1 MKILKYS
8 KKGSN
13 KYLVHLEN
21 NTTILLYED
30 VILKND
36 LLLKKEIDDIN
47 DLIRQNKKYEILD
60 VAMKYI
66 SLKMRSVNE
75 VFNYL
80 KKANYDDIDI
90 NNVIN
95 YLLEKGYLN
104 DGIYA
109 YSYIVDRLNLSLD
122 GPKKII
128 NYLNTM
134 NIEYSLYAKHLS
146 LFTNDIIENRINKV
160 IAKMIK
166 VNKKSK
172 VVLKNKIT
180 AYLINLGYEIDDIN
194 KCLQVSFC
202 VDDSLNR
209 EAERLKI
216 YNRLKRKYS
225 GAELDRKVSE
235 KLYQRGYFS

>member
-1 MKILKYS
+1 
-8 KKGSN
+8 
-13 KYLVHLEN
+13 
-21 NTTILLYED
+21 
-30 VILKND
+30 
-36 LLLKKEIDDIN
+36 
-47 DLIRQNKKYEILD
+47 
-60 VAMKYI
+60 
-66 SLKMRSVNE
+66 
-75 VFNYL
+75 
-80 KKANYDDIDI
+80 
-90 NNVIN
+90 
-95 YLLEKGYLN
+95 
-104 DGIYA
+104 
-109 YSYIVDRLNLSLD
+109 
-122 GPKKII
+122 
-128 NYLNTM
+128 
-134 NIEYSLYAKHLS
+134 
-146 LFTNDIIENRINKV
+146 
-160 IAKMIK
+160 MIK